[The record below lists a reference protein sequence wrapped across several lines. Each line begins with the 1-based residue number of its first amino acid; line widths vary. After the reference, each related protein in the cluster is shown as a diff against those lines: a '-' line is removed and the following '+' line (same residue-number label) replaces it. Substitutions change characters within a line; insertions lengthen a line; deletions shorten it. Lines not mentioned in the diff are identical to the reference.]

1 MPLYSVGPT
10 LLSRKVK
17 CMPKETI
24 SVGNRKKSQEK
35 TLVYRGKLSHE
46 MAIVCRGR
54 LRPYVWELKARR
66 NRKKLLGKS
75 S

>member
-10 LLSRKVK
+10 LLSRKVE
-17 CMPKETI
+17 CMPKDTN
-24 SVGNRKKSQEK
+24 SVEKRKESWEK
-35 TLVYRGKLSHE
+35 PYRGRLSHE
-46 MAIVCRGR
+46 MAIVCRGS
-54 LRPYVWELKARR
+54 LRPWVWELKARR